1 MNSSKLYDIAIIG
14 AGCVGSAIAQ
24 RLSKYNINIILID
37 KESDVCMGASKA
49 NSGIIHQGYFTTKG
63 SLKEKLCLRGNELID
78 EIGPKIGVDY
88 ERIGAVFCATSKIE
102 RETLESEY
110 SKSQN
115 RGVEV
120 ELITDLNKI
129 HEIEPQLNENVITIL
144 HFPRAG
150 IIIPFELT
158 IALAEHAI
166 INGID
171 LLLEFEVVFIKKIKS
186 DKENDVFEIHSADGR
201 KIKAKTIINAAGIF
215 SDKIARMVG
224 LEEFIIIPRRGE
236 YILFDK
242 DSLPLKK
249 IIFPTPT
256 PASKG
261 IVISKTVHGNFFI
274 GPNATEIESKEG
286 INTTSVGL
294 NEIITGARKIIKNL
308 PFKKNITNFAGIR
321 ASTHQHDFIVEESSV
336 PQFINVAGIDSPG
349 LSSSLAIAEMVEQI
363 LKKNCGYKFI
373 QKEDYIPKRNKQILL
388 SDLSEKELAEKIK
401 ENPQWGQ
408 IICRCEQVTEA
419 EIVEACNGPIPVTN
433 TDMIKRR
440 LRPGMGRCQG
450 GFCLPKVMK
459 IISREKD
466 MILERVTKTG
476 GNSFI
481 VFKRT
486 KLLSSE
492 VIEKGD
498 IL

>member
-1 MNSSKLYDIAIIG
+1 MPTSKLYDIAIIG

-24 RLSKYNINIILID
+24 RLSKYDIKTILIE
-37 KESDVCMGASKA
+37 KESDVSMGATKA

-78 EIGPKIGVDY
+78 EIGPKIGVEY
-88 ERIGAVFCATSKIE
+88 ERIGAIFCATNKIE
-102 RETLESEY
+102 HETLEGEY
-110 SKSQN
+110 IKSQN

-120 ELITDLNKI
+120 ELITELSRI
-129 HEIEPQLNENVITIL
+129 HEIEPQLNDNVITIL

-158 IALAEHAI
+158 IALAEHAM
-166 INGID
+166 INGVE
-171 LLLEFEVVFIKKIKS
+171 LNLEFEVVFIKR
-186 DKENDVFEIHSADGR
+186 DTENDVFEIHSDDGK
-201 KIKAKTIINAAGIF
+201 KIKAKTIINAAGIY

-224 LEEFIIIPRRGE
+224 LEDFIIIPRRGE

-286 INTTSVGL
+286 INTTSIGL
-294 NEIITGARKIIKNL
+294 NEIIAGARKIIKNL

-321 ASTHQHDFIVEESSV
+321 ASTHQHDFIVEESSI

-363 LKKNCGYKFI
+363 LKKKCGYKFI
-373 QKEDYIPKRNKQILL
+373 KKGDYIPTRNKQILL
-388 SDLSEKELAEKIK
+388 SDLSEKELSEKIK

-419 EIVEACNGPIPVTN
+419 EIVEACNGPIPVKN

-476 GNSFI
+476 GKSFI
-481 VFKRT
+481 VFRRT

-492 VIEKGD
+492 VIDKGD
-498 IL
+498 LL

>member
-1 MNSSKLYDIAIIG
+1 MKSSNLYDIAIIG

-24 RLSKYNINIILID
+24 RLSKYDINIILIE
-37 KESDVCMGASKA
+37 KESDVSMGATKA

-63 SLKEKLCLRGNELID
+63 SLKEKLCLRGNDLID
-78 EIGPKIGVDY
+78 EIGPKIGVEY
-88 ERIGAVFCATSKIE
+88 ERIGAIFCATNKIE
-102 RETLESEY
+102 RETLESEFT
-110 SKSQN
+110 KSQN
-115 RGVEV
+115 RGVDV
-120 ELITDLNKI
+120 EIITDLNRI
-129 HEIEPQLNENVITIL
+129 HVIEPQLNDNVITIL

-166 INGID
+166 INGCE
-171 LLLEFEVVFIKKIKS
+171 LKLEFEVGFIKR
-186 DKENDVFEIHSADGR
+186 DTENDVFEIRSADGR
-201 KIKAKTIINAAGIF
+201 KIKAKTIINAAGIY

-224 LEEFIIIPRRGE
+224 LEDFIIIPRRGE

-274 GPNATEIESKEG
+274 GPNATEIDSKEG
-286 INTTSVGL
+286 INTTSIGL

-321 ASTHQHDFIVEESSV
+321 ASTHQHDFIVEESSI

-349 LSSSLAIAEMVEQI
+349 LSSSLAIAELVEQI
-363 LKKNCGYKFI
+363 LKKNCGYTFI
-373 QKEDYIPKRNKQILL
+373 KREDYIPTRNKQILL
-388 SDLSEKELAEKIK
+388 SDLSEEELAKKIK

-419 EIVEACNGPIPVTN
+419 EIVEACRGPIPVKN

-459 IISREKD
+459 IISREQD
-466 MILERVTKTG
+466 MIMEQVTKTG
-476 GNSFI
+476 GDSFI
-481 VFKRT
+481 VFERT
-486 KLLSSE
+486 KHLNSE

-498 IL
+498 ML

>member
-1 MNSSKLYDIAIIG
+1 MNPSKLYDIAIIG

-24 RLSKYNINIILID
+24 RLSKYEISTIIIE
-37 KESDVCMGASKA
+37 KESDVSMGATKA

-63 SLKEKLCLRGNELID
+63 SLKETLCLRGNELID
-78 EIGPKIGVDY
+78 EIGPKIGVEY
-88 ERIGAVFCATSKIE
+88 ERIGAIFCATNKVECEI
-102 RETLESEY
+102 LKSEY
-110 SKSQN
+110 TKSQD
-115 RGVEV
+115 RGVKV
-120 ELITDLNKI
+120 ELITDLNRI
-129 HEIEPQLNENVITIL
+129 HEIEPQLNDNVVRIL

-158 IALAEHAI
+158 IALAEHAM
-166 INGID
+166 INGVE
-171 LLLEFEVVFIKKIKS
+171 LKLEFKVGFIKRDIEKG
-186 DKENDVFEIHSADGR
+186 VFEIHSDDGR
-201 KIKAKTIINAAGIF
+201 KIKAKTIVNAAGIY
-215 SDKIARMVG
+215 SDNIARMVG
-224 LEEFIIIPRRGE
+224 LEDFIIIPRRGE

-286 INTTSVGL
+286 INTTSTGL
-294 NEIITGARKIIKNL
+294 NEIIIGARKIIKNL

-321 ASTHQHDFIVEESSV
+321 ASTHQHDFIVEESSI

-349 LSSSLAIAEMVEQI
+349 LSSSLAIAEMVENI

-373 QKEDYIPKRNKQILL
+373 KKEDYIPTRNKQILL

-401 ENPQWGQ
+401 ENPRWGQ
-408 IICRCEQVTEA
+408 IICRCEQVSEA
-419 EIVEACNGPIPVTN
+419 EIVEACNGPILVTN
-433 TDMIKRR
+433 TDQIKRR

-459 IISREKD
+459 IISRERD

-476 GNSFI
+476 GKSFI
-481 VFKRT
+481 VFRRT

-492 VIEKGD
+492 VIDKGD
-498 IL
+498 LL

>member
-1 MNSSKLYDIAIIG
+1 MKTSNLYDIAIIG

-24 RLSKYNINIILID
+24 RLSKFKINTIIID
-37 KESDVCMGASKA
+37 KESDVSMGATKA

-78 EIGPKIGVDY
+78 EIGPKIGVEY
-88 ERIGAVFCATSKIE
+88 ERIGAVFCATNKIE
-102 RETLESEY
+102 HETLEGEY
-110 SKSQN
+110 IKSQN

-120 ELITDLNKI
+120 ELITELSRI
-129 HEIEPQLNENVITIL
+129 HEIEPQLNDNVITIL

-158 IALAEHAI
+158 IALAEHAM
-166 INGID
+166 INGVE
-171 LLLEFEVVFIKKIKS
+171 LNLEFEVVFIKR
-186 DKENDVFEIHSADGR
+186 DTENDVFEIHSDDGK
-201 KIKAKTIINAAGIF
+201 KIKAKTIINAAGIY

-224 LEEFIIIPRRGE
+224 LEDFIIIPRRGE

-286 INTTSVGL
+286 INTTSIGL
-294 NEIITGARKIIKNL
+294 NEIIAGARKIIKNL

-321 ASTHQHDFIVEESSV
+321 ASTHQHDFIVEESSI

-363 LKKNCGYKFI
+363 LKKNCGYKLKK
-373 QKEDYIPKRNKQILL
+373 KEDYIPTRNKQILL
-388 SDLSEKELAEKIK
+388 SDLSEKELSEKIK

-419 EIVEACNGPIPVTN
+419 EIVEACNGPIPVKN

-459 IISREKD
+459 IISREKN

-476 GNSFI
+476 GKSFI
-481 VFKRT
+481 VFRRT

-492 VIEKGD
+492 VIDKGD
-498 IL
+498 LL

>member
-1 MNSSKLYDIAIIG
+1 MSSIKVYDVAIIG
-14 AGCVGSAIAQ
+14 SGCVGSAIAQ
-24 RLSKYNINIILID
+24 RLSKYNLKVALID
-37 KESDVCMGASKA
+37 KEADVCMGASKA

-63 SLKEKLCLRGNELID
+63 SLKEKLCLRGNELFEDIC
-78 EIGPKIGVDY
+78 PKIGVGF
-88 ERIGAVFCATSKIE
+88 ERIGAIFCATSKIE
-102 RETLESEY
+102 LETLQSELI
-110 SKSQN
+110 KSQN
-115 RGVEV
+115 RGVDV
-120 ELITDLNKI
+120 ELITDLKLI
-129 HEIEPQLNENVITIL
+129 HEMEPQLNENIIAIL

-158 IALAEHAI
+158 IALAEHAV
-166 INGID
+166 INGVD
-171 LLLEFEVVFIKKIKS
+171 LFLEYEVGFIKKK
-186 DKENDVFEIHSADGR
+186 KQNENFEIHSAKGR
-201 KIKAKTIINAAGIF
+201 KIEAKTIINAAGIY

-242 DSLPLKK
+242 DSLPLNK

-261 IVISKTVHGNFFI
+261 IVISKTYHGNFFI
-274 GPNATEIESKEG
+274 GPNASEIESKEG

-294 NEIITGARKIIKNL
+294 NEIISGALKIIKNL
-308 PFKKNITNFAGIR
+308 PFRKNITNFAGIR
-321 ASTHQHDFIVEESSV
+321 ASTLQHDFIVEESSI
-336 PQFINVAGIDSPG
+336 PHFINVAGIDSPG
-349 LSSSLAIAEMVEQI
+349 LSSSLAIAEYVENI
-363 LKKNCGYKFI
+363 LKNKCGYEFI
-373 QKEDYIPKRNKQILL
+373 KKENYIATRKQQTLL
-388 SDLSEKELAEKIK
+388 SDLSELELAEKIK

-408 IICRCEQVTEA
+408 IICRCEQVSEA
-419 EIVEACNGPIPVTN
+419 EIVEACHGPIPVTN

-466 MILERVTKTG
+466 IILERVTKTG
-476 GNSFI
+476 GKSFI
-481 VFKRT
+481 VFRRT
-486 KLLSSE
+486 KLLRSE

>member
-1 MNSSKLYDIAIIG
+1 MNPKLYDIAIIG

-24 RLSKYNINIILID
+24 RLSKYDINIILIE
-37 KESDVCMGASKA
+37 KESDVSMGATKA

-78 EIGPKIGVDY
+78 EIGPKIGVEY
-88 ERIGAVFCATSKIE
+88 ERIGAIFCATDKIE
-102 RETLESEY
+102 RETLEGEY
-110 SKSQN
+110 IKSQN
-115 RGVEV
+115 RGVKV
-120 ELITDLNKI
+120 ELITDLKRI
-129 HEIEPQLNENVITIL
+129 HEIEPQLNDNVITIL

-166 INGID
+166 LNGIE
-171 LLLEFEVVFIKKIKS
+171 LLLEFEVGFIKKDTK
-186 DKENDVFEIHSADGR
+186 NDVFEIHSDNGR
-201 KIKAKTIINAAGIF
+201 KIKTKTIINSAGIY

-224 LEEFIIIPRRGE
+224 LEDFIIIPRRGE

-349 LSSSLAIAEMVEQI
+349 LSSSLAIAELVEQI
-363 LKKNCGYKFI
+363 LKKNCGYKFE
-373 QKEDYIPKRNKQILL
+373 KKKDYIPTRNKQILL
-388 SDLSEKELAEKIK
+388 SDLSEEELSRKIK

-459 IISREKD
+459 IISRENH

-476 GNSFI
+476 GKSFI
-481 VFKRT
+481 VFRRT

-492 VIEKGD
+492 IIDKGD
-498 IL
+498 LL